1 MWLSSLARWWLRN
14 IAPVRVR
21 LWLRHRR
28 RRRKLRERVLLE
40 VQVIV
45 FGSFFDFLS

>member
-1 MWLSSLARWWLRN
+1 LRLCGCGRGFVT
-14 IAPVRVR
+14 AAAAASC
-21 LWLRHRR
+21 
-28 RRRKLRERVLLE
+28 ERVLLE